1 MYIYYIYIIYICI
14 KSIYIHIH
22 IYLYMYICGY
32 SFHVMPLLGFLA
44 AQAEAKRLAE
54 AKPSL
59 GFEFRCSGPC
69 ARKTPLV

>member
-1 MYIYYIYIIYICI
+1 MCVY
-14 KSIYIHIH
+14 IYIHIH